1 MPPEFEPILRDPEVI
16 EAMVAV
22 VIAVLAAVPA
32 LLGLGVK
39 KLRDLQKIS
48 AATSEQVAVTKEQ
61 VAVTKEQVTNNHDTN
76 LRDDLTELKTLMT
89 DGFRRMDHQFG
100 EAHDRQ
106 VITDRRI
113 EGVETNARQE
123 HERLWKALEKNE

>member
-1 MPPEFEPILRDPEVI
+1 MPPEFEPILRDPGVI

-22 VIAVLAAVPA
+22 VIAVLAAVTA

-48 AATSEQVAVTKEQ
+48 AATSEQ

>member
-1 MPPEFEPILRDPEVI
+1 MPPELEPILKDPGVI

-22 VIAVLAAVPA
+22 VIAVLTAVTA
-32 LLGLGVK
+32 LLGFGVK
-39 KLRDLQKIS
+39 RLRDLQKIS
-48 AATSEQVAVTKEQ
+48 AATSEQ

-123 HERLWKALEKNE
+123 HERIWKALEKNE

>member
-1 MPPEFEPILRDPEVI
+1 MPPEIEPILKDPGVI

-22 VIAVLAAVPA
+22 VIAVLTAVTV
-32 LLGLGVK
+32 LLGFGVK
-39 KLRDLQKIS
+39 RLRDLQKLS
-48 AATSEQVAVTKEQ
+48 TETSEQ

-76 LRDDLTELKTLMT
+76 LRDDVTDLKILVT

>member
-1 MPPEFEPILRDPEVI
+1 MPPEIEPILKDPGVI

-22 VIAVLAAVPA
+22 VIAVLTAVTA
-32 LLGLGVK
+32 LLGFGVK
-39 KLRDLQKIS
+39 RLRDLQKLS
-48 AATSEQVAVTKEQ
+48 TETSKQVAVTKEQ
-61 VAVTKEQVTNNHDTN
+61 VANNHDTN

>member
-1 MPPEFEPILRDPEVI
+1 MPPELEPILKDPGVI

-22 VIAVLAAVPA
+22 VIAVLTAVAA
-32 LLGLGVK
+32 LLGFGVK
-39 KLRDLQKIS
+39 KLRDLQKLS
-48 AATSEQVAVTKEQ
+48 TETSKQ

-76 LRDDLTELKTLMT
+76 LRDDLTELKTLT
-89 DGFRRMDHQFG
+89 TEGFRRMDHQFG

-113 EGVETNARQE
+113 EGVEMNARQE
-123 HERLWKALEKNE
+123 HERIWKALEKKESL

>member
-22 VIAVLAAVPA
+22 VIAVLAAVTA

-48 AATSEQVAVTKEQ
+48 AATSEQ

>member
-1 MPPEFEPILRDPEVI
+1 MPPELEPILKDPGVI

-22 VIAVLAAVPA
+22 VIAVLTAVAA
-32 LLGLGVK
+32 LLGFGVK
-39 KLRDLQKIS
+39 RLRDLQKLS
-48 AATSEQVAVTKEQ
+48 TETSKQ

-76 LRDDLTELKTLMT
+76 LRDDVTELKTLMT

-113 EGVETNARQE
+113 EGVEMNARQE
-123 HERLWKALEKNE
+123 HERIWKSLEKKESL

>member
-1 MPPEFEPILRDPEVI
+1 MPPELEPILKDPGVI

-22 VIAVLAAVPA
+22 VIAVLTAVAA
-32 LLGLGVK
+32 LLGFGVK
-39 KLRDLQKIS
+39 KLRDLQKLS
-48 AATSEQVAVTKEQ
+48 TETSKQ

-89 DGFRRMDHQFG
+89 EGFRRMDHQFG

-113 EGVETNARQE
+113 EGVEMNARQE
-123 HERLWKALEKNE
+123 HERIWKALEKKESL

>member
-1 MPPEFEPILRDPEVI
+1 MPPELEPILKDPGVI

-22 VIAVLAAVPA
+22 VIAVLTAVTA
-32 LLGLGVK
+32 LLGFGVK
-39 KLRDLQKIS
+39 RLRDLQKLS
-48 AATSEQVAVTKEQ
+48 TETSKQVAVTKEQ
-61 VAVTKEQVTNNHDTN
+61 VANNHDTN

-113 EGVETNARQE
+113 EGVETNARVE
-123 HERLWKALEKNE
+123 HERIWKALEKKEETL